1 MRRSGEKKGYMGGA
15 VPPPLWGSSQKYFPF
30 YVSMYARYMEDS
42 FMPVK
47 KYRGGFKYGS
57 KGKVYRGKDAKTK
70 AKKQGQAIEA
80 NKKERKK

>member
-1 MRRSGEKKGYMGGA
+1 MKKRGIWGG
-15 VPPPLWGSSQKYFPF
+15 
-30 YVSMYARYMEDS
+30 RYLLLYGGVHKNISHFTEDS

>member
-1 MRRSGEKKGYMGGA
+1 
-15 VPPPLWGSSQKYFPF
+15 
-30 YVSMYARYMEDS
+30 
-42 FMPVK
+42 MPVK

-80 NKKERKK
+80 NKKERKKYKKERKE